1 MSRFSRSWVRCRRAS
16 AAAEADETS
25 RQHIPG
31 PEKPNVEMD
40 ASFRWHDERE
50 ISFRFRGNDEMSAI
64 AEATE

>member
-1 MSRFSRSWVRCRRAS
+1 
-16 AAAEADETS
+16 
-25 RQHIPG
+25 
-31 PEKPNVEMD
+31 MD